1 MRSTKPGRGRASQS
15 MQHISAIHIPQPFQH
30 GGGRVGSEAYRQ
42 SLDFCDDFAGLE
54 EGVNRYDLLLLVK
67 KVGKHAGFTPRM
79 IQLLDY
85 YFAFTRDVDWEEGSR
100 PIVYQSLSRTALDLG
115 VSERQIQKL
124 ERSLFDVGAITWH
137 DSGNHRRYGQRHPET
152 GRILYAYGIELTP
165 LVSLLEDLAATLRE
179 KQARDALWMERKR
192 QISWY
197 RSQIRGILLELAEE
211 GACPSLPTFQS
222 RYDAIAIQIRSHI
235 DLDRLAEL
243 IDEHKALYSDLRSL
257 AQQNTAESEEG
268 TLRSPMPQ
276 ETHKCSSKSEQKFAY
291 YKSTTQQSFN
301 KLNTGKP
308 PVNCFQGSVVEGPAP
323 ANAFHSSGIDHVKLK
338 MAIEASSERFQTHL
352 PFDPTWPDVIE
363 AAYHLRNEMGISQ
376 ASWGRGCELLGRTG
390 AALCVLITDR
400 ARDRDSDPVR
410 SPAAY
415 FNGMLKRAADEQ
427 LYLHKSIF
435 GQSMKRHGVTDR
447 IGVESMHDVV

>member
-1 MRSTKPGRGRASQS
+1 MKLGRGRASQT
-15 MQHISAIHIPQPFQH
+15 MQHITAIHIPQPFQH

-54 EGVNRYDLLLLVK
+54 EGINRYDLLLLVK
-67 KVGKHAGFTPRM
+67 KVSKYAGFTPRM

-85 YFAFTRDVDWEEGSR
+85 YFAFTRDIDWEEGSR
-100 PIVYQSLSRTALDLG
+100 PIVYQSISRTALDLG

-124 ERSLFDVGAITWH
+124 ERALFDVGAITWN
-137 DSGNHRRYGQRHPET
+137 DSGNHRRYGQRDPAT

-165 LVSLLEDLAATLRE
+165 LAALRDDLAAILHE
-179 KQARDALWMERKR
+179 KQARDAQWMERKR

-197 RSQIRGILLELAEE
+197 RSQIRGMLLELAEE
-211 GACPSLPTFQS
+211 GGCSSLPAFQS
-222 RYDAIAIQIRSHI
+222 RYEAIAIQIRSHI

-243 IDEHKALYSDLRSL
+243 IDEHRALQSDLRSL
-257 AQQNTAESEEG
+257 AQANTAEIKEVTQRASV
-268 TLRSPMPQ
+268 PQ
-276 ETHKCSSKSEQKFAY
+276 ETHECSSKSEQEFVH

-301 KLNTGKP
+301 KLNTSKP
-308 PVNCFQGSVVEGPAP
+308 AVDCFQGNVVEGPAP
-323 ANAFHSSGIDHVKLK
+323 ADAFHNSGIDHVKLK
-338 MAIEASSERFQTHL
+338 MAIETSSERFQAHL

-363 AAYHLRNEMGISQ
+363 AAYRLRNDLGISQ

-400 ARDRDSDPVR
+400 ARDRDTDPVR

-415 FNGMLKRAADEQ
+415 FNGMLKRAADGE
-427 LYLHKSIF
+427 LHLHKSIF
-435 GQSMKRHGVTDR
+435 GLLERTKEDQ
-447 IGVESMHDVV
+447 